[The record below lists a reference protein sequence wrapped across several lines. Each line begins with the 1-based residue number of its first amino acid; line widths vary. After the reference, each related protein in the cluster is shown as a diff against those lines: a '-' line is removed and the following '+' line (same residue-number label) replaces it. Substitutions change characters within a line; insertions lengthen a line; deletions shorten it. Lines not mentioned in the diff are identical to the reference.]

1 MKQTSEYLNQIIH
14 LNSHSQPT
22 KYERSFLSA
31 ETPVVDT
38 HSLIIK
44 EHFLSYSPAAWE
56 LCRGRISA
64 HVWIDSQATQIFL
77 LTIQKESLLSKPD
90 ILPFPSVSAACFSP
104 SKTETRRGS
113 WASGEALGSRSE
125 SATVRG
131 FFALLSGPRGEGW
144 ASQEFSELQ
153 TQWWTTAAWNSRL
166 QTDCYTAGVNGC
178 VPTAAQLQEHR
189 AQQNFTCLLWRQ
201 VTHVFLTLYLLLWYP
216 MWTLGARELCETCNV
231 LLLKLCFSY
240 HRNTVTT
247 GTEYA
252 AI

>member
-104 SKTETRRGS
+104 SKTETRRES

-131 FFALLSGPRGEGW
+131 FFCFTVRTTWRGMSFPGVLRVTDTVMDDCSVKFPSPNWLLHSRCERVCTD
-144 ASQEFSELQ
+144 SS
-153 TQWWTTAAWNSRL
+153 TAA
-166 QTDCYTAGVNGC
+166 
-178 VPTAAQLQEHR
+178 
-189 AQQNFTCLLWRQ
+189 
-201 VTHVFLTLYLLLWYP
+201 
-216 MWTLGARELCETCNV
+216 GA
-231 LLLKLCFSY
+231 
-240 HRNTVTT
+240 
-247 GTEYA
+247 
-252 AI
+252 